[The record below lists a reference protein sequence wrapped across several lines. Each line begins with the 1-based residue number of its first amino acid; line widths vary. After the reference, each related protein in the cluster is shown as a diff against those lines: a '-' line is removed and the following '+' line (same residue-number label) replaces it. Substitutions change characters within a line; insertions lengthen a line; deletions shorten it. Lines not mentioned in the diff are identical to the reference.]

1 MTPPLDP
8 LPVEPVME
16 QRNTPFGA
24 FTLGTE
30 TPHSLTIP
38 EAVRR
43 CRWIAVDVSADEFGV
58 YLLSP
63 SLDLPRLTSLF
74 DASYPA
80 VSTATKYV
88 TGSNG
93 EDLVRHTR
101 VSTLPCWWSDT
112 DCASQ
117 RAFVALEQAIRTTST
132 VPGSPGLAFPVY
144 SERGQCGLVV
154 FYGSAMTLTP
164 EQTAGNPLALLL
176 ALRRG
181 LHEPGRRG
189 RHPARRFPSA
199 SWNASSSAPRGSR
212 RRDRHDAEACRSTPR
227 TSISPTPTQKLNA
240 VNRMHTV
247 AKALRMGLID

>member
-1 MTPPLDP
+1 LTPPLDP
-8 LPVEPVME
+8 IPVEPVME

-112 DCASQ
+112 ECASQ
-117 RAFVALEQAIRTTST
+117 RAFVALEQAVRTTSA

-154 FYGSAMTLTP
+154 FYGSAMAMTP
-164 EQTAGNPLALLL
+164 EQMLEIHSRCFSLFDAVSMNRGGEAGTLP
-176 ALRRG
+176 
-181 LHEPGRRG
+181 
-189 RHPARRFPSA
+189 
-199 SWNASSSAPRGSR
+199 
-212 RRDRHDAEACRSTPR
+212 
-227 TSISPTPTQKLNA
+227 SISKRELECLKLSAKGLKAEEIAKTLRLSIHTTNQYLANTQSKLNA

>member
-8 LPVEPVME
+8 TPVEDVME

-43 CRWIAVDVSADEFGV
+43 CRWIAVDIGADEYGV

-63 SLDLPRLTSLF
+63 SLDLPRLTILF
-74 DASYPA
+74 DSSHPA
-80 VSTATKYV
+80 VSTATKFV

-101 VSTLPCWWSDT
+101 VSTLPCWWSDVE
-112 DCASQ
+112 CGSQ
-117 RAFVALEQAIRTTST
+117 RAFADLDQAVRTTPT

-154 FYGSAMTLTP
+154 FYGSSMSMTS
-164 EQTAGNPLALLL
+164 EQMLEIHSRCFSLFDGVSMNRGGEAGTLP
-176 ALRRG
+176 
-181 LHEPGRRG
+181 
-189 RHPARRFPSA
+189 
-199 SWNASSSAPRGSR
+199 
-212 RRDRHDAEACRSTPR
+212 
-227 TSISPTPTQKLNA
+227 SISKRELECLKLSAKGLKAEEIAKTLRLSIHTTNQYLANTQSKLNA

-247 AKALRMGLID
+247 AKALRMGLIE